1 MAYVCLKNTA
11 RGCLQD
17 STKEEASTTMTRKQ
31 KAYRCPLFFGLVAA
45 MCMSSGLH
53 TWGAANTGDAG
64 EESVLTQYQ
73 DYRTRLGRIENIG
86 DISENG
92 FVIVED
98 QTFPIEIAGFEEG
111 SVSVVPAL
119 DEIYS
124 RLALFL
130 VDADGAVLYKTDQLE
145 TNSRI
150 LGQME
155 QPNRGIAAVSY
166 QDLNGDGALDIVLI
180 TTCDGG
186 DHGETSYKVGDVL
199 FQADGELSFYRDYRI
214 SDKLNRFG
222 MNKSVDSIVAYVRD
236 GYSTEF
242 MYTAAT
248 LDELLSHG
256 LRIID
261 EQCYT
266 RLFGKL
272 GRLQVVPGTYKIAD
286 YEIFMI
292 YLVNEQDYIVSS
304 LQPMGDHYNLYAL
317 RGITC
322 RDIDGDGLKDMVVLA
337 RYSDDENGT
346 MVIESDYAVYYQR
359 TGGFSADEDIKDYYT
374 CGEDDTMEALVAK
387 VREYWG
393 WTVEDD

>member
-1 MAYVCLKNTA
+1 MT
-11 RGCLQD
+11 D
-17 STKEEASTTMTRKQ
+17 STKEEVGTSMKRKQ
-31 KAYRCPLFFGLVAA
+31 KICQFILFFCVMAA
-45 MCMSSGLH
+45 LCLCADLH
-53 TWGAANTGDAG
+53 TWGAANTKDAG

-73 DYRTRLGRIENIG
+73 AYRTRLGRIETFG

-92 FVIVED
+92 FAIVEN
-98 QTFPIEIAGFEEG
+98 QTFPIEIEGYEEG
-111 SVSVVPAL
+111 SVSLVPAL
-119 DEIYS
+119 DETYN

-130 VDADGAVLYKTDQLE
+130 VDADGTVLYKTDQLE
-145 TNSRI
+145 TNSCI

-180 TTCDGG
+180 TTCAGG

-199 FQADGELSFYRDYRI
+199 FQTTGKLAFYRDYRI

-222 MNKSVDSIVAYVRD
+222 MNKSVDTIVACVRD

-256 LRIID
+256 LKIID

-266 RLFGKL
+266 RVFGKL
-272 GRLQVVPGTYKIAD
+272 GRLQVVPGTYRIAD

-304 LQPMGDHYNLYAL
+304 LKPMGDHYNLYAL
-317 RGITC
+317 RGISC

-337 RYSDDENGT
+337 RYSDEDENGS
-346 MVIESDYAVYYQR
+346 MVVESDYAVYYQR
-359 TGGFSADEDIKDYYT
+359 TGGFSADEDIKDYYI
-374 CGEDDTMEALVAK
+374 CSEDDTMEALVKK

-393 WTVEDD
+393 WTTDDD